1 MPRHTRV
8 ASNEGPWPAPTYR
21 TMALSAYDAIIKLS
35 EEPMNTNIKCPACLA
50 KGIDTQMLQNNTW
63 IFCPVCGHEW
73 HTTGCV
79 L

>member
-8 ASNEGPWPAPTYR
+8 ASNEGPWAAPTCR
-21 TMALSAYDAIIKLS
+21 TMALSAYDA
-35 EEPMNTNIKCPACLA
+35 IKCPACLA